1 MSKSQ
6 ETFLELVIQVKKFQ
20 ELPLKYT
27 IEDMYLSVFPP
38 ETTLKPQSRS

>member
-1 MSKSQ
+1 MNKSQ
-6 ETFLELVIQVKKFQ
+6 ETFLELVVQVKKFQ